1 MKWYWRVS
9 AISSMVWSMGGVGWS
24 SVLMQPHSVE
34 VTMRIMVIIGIVIVF
49 FMVCPFL
56 FY

>member
-9 AISSMVWSMGGVGWS
+9 AIFSMVWSMGGVGWS
-24 SVLMQPHSVE
+24 SVVMQPLSVE